1 MEIRKIKNDKNLEWL
16 KTMNAENAEDL
27 QFLQHDVISR
37 FSNNLVNQLEGLL
50 IQGLKNK
57 GFEFENIIE
66 LESFIKTRCRKED
79 HIEFK
84 KHIYYV
90 DEIPFFVH
98 YYEVIFEPITEYNTG
113 VKMTANYGKYAFL

>member
-1 MEIRKIKNDKNLEWL
+1 MEIRKIKHDKTLEWL

-27 QFLQHDVISR
+27 QFLQHEVISR
-37 FSNNLVNQLEGLL
+37 LSNNLVNQLEGLL

-57 GFEFENIIE
+57 GFEFKNIIE
-66 LESFIKTRCRKED
+66 LENFIKTRCRKED

-90 DEIPFFVH
+90 DEIPFLVH

-113 VKMTANYGKYAFL
+113 FKITANYGRHAFL